1 MSPEFT
7 TAAEGIITDLR
18 ALSSLTAAD
27 LPTTGCHNTCTSLRQ
42 ISSVRRALDTTR
54 WPRLLVLATRSRRL
68 PWHGRRNNSSIHTAA
83 RQRCR
88 RHRSGHG
95 DEHRPAR
102 HREGKE
108 QNLTKPRRGRSLYN
122 RHRPRGLTHREALGS
137 RGPLQLSCARG
148 RDPRG
153 VAGRSIDEYRAAAV
167 EAATKTTRRCT
178 AQRDAFGRTLQVNES
193 EAALLGSRAR
203 HFSGTVP
210 CDAFTQIP
218 GFYV

>member
-1 MSPEFT
+1 MSGERWTRRDGPGCWCWQPEAGGCRGTEDAT
-7 TAAEGIITDLR
+7 TAQFIQQLDNDAAATEAVTATSIDQRGIEKEKSR
-18 ALSSLTAAD
+18 
-27 LPTTGCHNTCTSLRQ
+27 
-42 ISSVRRALDTTR
+42 IS
-54 WPRLLVLATRSRRL
+54 RSRGEVA
-68 PWHGRRNNSSIHTAA
+68 PSTIGIVPEDS
-83 RQRCR
+83 
-88 RHRSGHG
+88 
-95 DEHRPAR
+95 
-102 HREGKE
+102 
-108 QNLTKPRRGRSLYN
+108 
-122 RHRPRGLTHREALGS
+122 
-137 RGPLQLSCARG
+137 ARG